1 MTAFFIPGVA
11 REPDRLES
19 AYEQIRSSVEAA
31 TGHRI
36 RERRIFKLDCR
47 RHGTD
52 YEAKVGRRDALE
64 GETVIAIFDL
74 GAGVY
79 AIRCAGRSHGRGDA
93 PIVVGRRQVYSVTD
107 FTA

>member
-1 MTAFFIPGVA
+1 VSAFFIPGVPH
-11 REPDRLES
+11 EPDRLES
-19 AYEQIRSSVEAA
+19 AYRQIRRSVEAA

-52 YEAKVGRRDALE
+52 YEAKVGGRDAVE

-79 AIRCAGRSHGRGDA
+79 AIRCAGPTCGDA
-93 PIVVGRRQVYSVTD
+93 PIVVGKRQVYSVTE